1 MELPIPDNCRI
12 STEVRVMY
20 FDTDAGGVVHNIVY
34 LRFIETA
41 RTLLAIQ
48 MGMDFAEIE
57 RTGVHAVVSRT
68 EIDYKRPAKLG
79 DVLRIEGRVVEW
91 SGVRFWVEFEV
102 NRPSDGA
109 QLVKCRQAL
118 ALVQMPAGKPVR
130 LPEGFPASLALG
142 DLGDLVRKGTASAS

>member
-1 MELPIPDNCRI
+1 MEQPIPDNCRI

-57 RTGVHAVVSRT
+57 RTGIHAVVSRT

-102 NRPSDGA
+102 IRPSDSA
-109 QLVKCRQAL
+109 LLVKCRQAL

-130 LPEGFPASLALG
+130 LPEGFPATLAFG
-142 DLGDLVRKGTASAS
+142 DFAKTASVSAP

>member
-1 MELPIPDNCRI
+1 MEESIPEHCRI

-57 RTGVHAVVSRT
+57 RTGIHAVVSRT

-79 DVLRIEGRVVEW
+79 DILRVEGRIVEW

-102 NRPSDGA
+102 IRSADSA
-109 QLVKCRQAL
+109 LLVTCRQAL

-130 LPEGFPASLALG
+130 LPAGFPATLAFPQ
-142 DLGDLVRKGTASAS
+142 AS

>member
-1 MELPIPDNCRI
+1 MEESIPEHCRI

-57 RTGVHAVVSRT
+57 RTGIHAVVSRT

-79 DVLRIEGRVVEW
+79 DILRVEGRVVEW

-102 NRPSDGA
+102 IRSADSA
-109 QLVKCRQAL
+109 LLVTCRQAL

-130 LPEGFPASLALG
+130 LPAGFPATLAFPQ
-142 DLGDLVRKGTASAS
+142 AP

>member
-1 MELPIPDNCRI
+1 MEQPIPDNCRI

-57 RTGVHAVVSRT
+57 RTGIHAVVSRT

-79 DVLRIEGRVVEW
+79 DVLRVEGRVVEW

-118 ALVQMPAGKPVR
+118 ALVQMPAGKVVR

-142 DLGDLVRKGTASAS
+142 DLVRKGTASAS

>member
-1 MELPIPDNCRI
+1 MEQSIPEHCRI

-57 RTGVHAVVSRT
+57 RTGIHAVVSRT

-79 DVLRIEGRVVEW
+79 DILRVEGRVVEW

-102 NRPSDGA
+102 IRSADSA
-109 QLVKCRQAL
+109 LLVTCRQAL

-130 LPEGFPASLALG
+130 LPAGFPATLAFPQ
-142 DLGDLVRKGTASAS
+142 AS

>member
-1 MELPIPDNCRI
+1 MEESIPEHCRI

-57 RTGVHAVVSRT
+57 RTGIHAVVSRT

-79 DVLRIEGRVVEW
+79 DILRVEGRVVEW

-102 NRPSDGA
+102 IRSADSA
-109 QLVKCRQAL
+109 LLVTCRQAL

-130 LPEGFPASLALG
+130 LPAGFPATLAFPQ
-142 DLGDLVRKGTASAS
+142 VP